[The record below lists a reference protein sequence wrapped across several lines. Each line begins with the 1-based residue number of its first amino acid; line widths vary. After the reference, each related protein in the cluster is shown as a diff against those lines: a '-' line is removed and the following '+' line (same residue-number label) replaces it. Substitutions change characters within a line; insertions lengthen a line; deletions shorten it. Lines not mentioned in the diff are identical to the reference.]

1 MLFIFRHPKLIE
13 SAHIQHQICNG
24 LDVYNFLPEA
34 FTFKNLFIQ
43 ILSGAQQVDS
53 FWDIPWWP
61 VKNPERFDWI
71 LPGGNCTRDE

>member
-1 MLFIFRHPKLIE
+1 
-13 SAHIQHQICNG
+13 
-24 LDVYNFLPEA
+24 VYNFLPEA

-61 VKNPERFDWI
+61 VKNPDRFDWI
-71 LPGGNCTRDE
+71 LPGGNCSRDE